1 MTADGK
7 PSAGRPRMRVQA
19 FLEDLTELS
28 RRTGI
33 VVSGC
38 GCCDSPR
45 LLVDGQP
52 WEWSPAGSYVVDF
65 KPHAEPC
72 ANTFPFAQLRW
83 RPAAIAERVQDHDRE
98 GLEGAP
104 SLLPVDDER

>member
-1 MTADGK
+1 MMTDGK
-7 PSAGRPRMRVQA
+7 ATVGRPRMRVQA
-19 FLEDLTELS
+19 FLEELTELTQ
-28 RRTGI
+28 RTGI

-52 WEWSPAGSYVVDF
+52 WEWTPEGSYVVDF

-72 ANTFPFAQLRW
+72 GNTFPFARVRW
-83 RPAAIAERVQDHDRE
+83 RLEAIEERVEDKQRA
-98 GLEGAP
+98 GLAEAP
-104 SLLPVDDER
+104 ALLPVDAGT

>member
-7 PSAGRPRMRVQA
+7 SSAGRPRMRVQA
-19 FLEDLTELS
+19 FLDELTELS

-52 WEWSPAGSYVVDF
+52 WEWTPEGSYVVDF
-65 KPHAEPC
+65 KPHADPDS
-72 ANTFPFAQLRW
+72 NRFPFARVRW
-83 RPAAIAERVQDHDRE
+83 RPDAIAERVEDQHRE
-98 GLEGAP
+98 GLACAP
-104 SLLPVDDER
+104 ALLPVDAGR